1 MTARKYLKESIKLGE
16 RELTVETG
24 RVAKQAHGSVVIQYG
39 ETILLVAAVGADKP
53 REGIDFF
60 PLTVEYREHNYAAGR
75 IPGNYFRREG
85 RPGEKEVLTARMI
98 DRPCRPLF
106 TEGYKNE
113 TQVIASVISADD
125 ENDPDV
131 IAITGASCALYLSDI
146 PFPNPIAGVRVGL
159 IDGRYIINP
168 TYDEVRESR
177 LNLIVAGTEEA
188 ITMVEA
194 GAKGVSE
201 EIMVEALMLAHKE
214 INRLCRWQK
223 ELYKALG
230 VEKRTVEP
238 PALNEEM
245 LGEVERNYAEKMRQA
260 LDTSEQGKIAS
271 YAGIDSL
278 KKEVVESYPEDQPE
292 QRQMAKKVFDH
303 LKEKIFRDDILNK
316 RRRPDGRRFS
326 EIRGIDCEVGWL
338 PRVHGSALFTR
349 GETQAIVTST
359 LGTKQD
365 EQFMDDLESGEIKR
379 RFLLHYNFPHFS
391 VGEVG
396 RFGSTSRREIGH
408 GALARRALEPVLPT
422 VEEFPYS
429 LRIVSDITESN
440 GSSSMASVCGGS
452 LSMMD
457 AGVPIK
463 AAVAGVAM
471 GLVMEGNKYA
481 ILSDI
486 AGAEDHYGDMD
497 FKVAGTADGIT
508 ALQMDIKIAGVN
520 AQIMAEALEQA
531 RKGRLHILERMNEAL
546 SESRE
551 DLSPHAP
558 RIITIKINPDRI
570 RDVIGPGGKIIRA
583 IVEET
588 GAKID
593 VEDDGTIF
601 IATADGDAAQ
611 AAVAKIRGLTA
622 EAEIGEEYLGTV
634 SRIVDFGAF
643 VEIFPGTD
651 GLLHISEIAEHRV
664 RDVRDELKEGQQI
677 MVKCIGKEGNKIKLS
692 RRAVL
697 RQEKQKAAG
706 AGGGDGDFEGGGDV
720 EVEDQGG
727 GDSPGGDDSGGG
739 NDRGENGRGGGGG
752 GRGEGGR
759 RRR

>member
-1 MTARKYLKESIKLGE
+1 MAAKKFLKEKIKLGD
-16 RELTVETG
+16 RELSVEVG
-24 RVAKQAHGSVVIQYG
+24 RIAKQANGSVVIRYG
-39 ETILLVAAVGADKP
+39 DTMLLVAAVSTNAP

-85 RPGEKEVLTARMI
+85 RPNEKEVLTARMI

-106 TEGYKNE
+106 AEGYKNE
-113 TQVIASVISADD
+113 TQVIASVISADS

-159 IDGRYIINP
+159 VDGRYIINP

-188 ITMVEA
+188 IIMVEA
-194 GAKGVSE
+194 GAQEVSE

-223 ELYKALG
+223 ELYKALEI
-230 VEKRTVEP
+230 EKRPFEP
-238 PALNEEM
+238 PALDEEM
-245 LGEVERNYAEKMRQA
+245 IGEVERNYAQRLRDA
-260 LDTSEQGKIAS
+260 LNTEALGKQAS
-271 YAGIDSL
+271 YAAVDAL
-278 KKEVVESYPEDQPE
+278 KKEIVETHPEDQPE
-292 QRQMAKKVFDH
+292 RRQMAKKVFDH
-303 LKEKIFRDDILNK
+303 LKEKIFREDILGN

-326 EIRGIDCEVGWL
+326 EIRPIDIEVSWL

-349 GETQAIVTST
+349 GETQAIVTTT
-359 LGTKQD
+359 LGTKED

-408 GALARRALEPVLPT
+408 GALARRALEPVLPEET
-422 VEEFPYS
+422 EFPYS

-440 GSSSMASVCGGS
+440 GSSSMATVCGGS

-463 AAVAGVAM
+463 SAVAGVAM
-471 GLVMEGNKYA
+471 GLVMEGNRYA

-497 FKVAGTADGIT
+497 FKVAGTREGIT
-508 ALQMDIKIAGVN
+508 ALQMDIKIGGIN

-531 RKGRLHILERMNEAL
+531 KKGRFHILDRMEQAIR
-546 SESRE
+546 EPRE
-551 DLSPHAP
+551 DLSPYAP

-570 RDVIGPGGKIIRA
+570 RDVIGPGGKIIRS

-601 IATADGDAAQ
+601 IATADGEAAQ
-611 AAVAKIRGLTA
+611 AAVARIRGLTA
-622 EAEIGEEYLGTV
+622 EAEVGETYLGTV

-651 GLLHISEIAEHRV
+651 GLLHISEIADHRV

-677 MVKCIGKEGNKIKLS
+677 LVKCIGKEGNKIKLS
-692 RRAVL
+692 RKAVL
-697 RQEKQKAAG
+697 KEEKQRAQKAG
-706 AGGGDGDFEGGGDV
+706 GGGGDGDGD
-720 EVEDQGG
+720 E
-727 GDSPGGDDSGGG
+727 
-739 NDRGENGRGGGGG
+739 
-752 GRGEGGR
+752 
-759 RRR
+759 